1 MKKIVMLVV
10 LAFSML
16 SPKVNAQEVPV
27 IDRALFFGNPEIA
40 GGDLSPD
47 GKYISFMKEY
57 EGIMNVWVKTI
68 DQPFAEA
75 KIVTKSKKPLAGY
88 FWTKD
93 SKYIVFAK
101 DNDGDENVNIFAVD
115 PIAVLKGSEPES
127 KNLTPLKDV
136 RAQIYMVSK
145 LNPDKMMIG
154 LNDRD
159 KAWHDL
165 YELEISTGNLN
176 KIYENKERVVG
187 YAFDW
192 DEKLRLLYKTDE
204 AGNTTI
210 NRLDDNGSS
219 TSIYE
224 TNKSESAYIAGWNE
238 DNTKV
243 YLVTNKGSLNL
254 TTLFLMDV
262 KTLRKERLASD
273 PKNQVD
279 IGGVYLN
286 EITRK
291 LTSIDY
297 YYDKKEIH
305 WSDKEWEK
313 IYEELKKE
321 FSGRE
326 VDFQSITADRK
337 KFLIAVWGDKY
348 AADVYYYDSETKK
361 LSHQY
366 TPRPQL
372 KEVEKHL
379 AAMQPIS
386 YKSSDG
392 LVIPGYLTL
401 PVGKPSKGL
410 PTIVLVHGGPKGPRD
425 SWGYDGLV
433 QFLANR
439 GYAVLQPNFRASGGY
454 GKKFLNAGDL
464 QWGKLMQDDITWGVK
479 HLIAQ
484 GIADKDKVVIMGG
497 SYGGYATLAGL
508 AFTPDVY
515 AGGVDIVGPSNLNT
529 LLESVPA
536 YWEAAK
542 AHLYAMVGDPNTKE
556 GRDLIN
562 EASPLFSAD
571 KINKP
576 LLIIQGANDPR
587 VKQAEAD
594 QIVIALR
601 EKGKKVS
608 YLLADDEGHGFRKPV
623 NRMAMFAE
631 IEAFLADVLGGV
643 YQKEK
648 PEDVAKRLEELRVDI
663 STVTYQPK
671 QIEVVGALPKI
682 NNQFKAETIQY
693 TSTLEVQGQ
702 SIPFDTQRTITQQ
715 GTNWVVTE
723 VSKSAMGESTE
734 IIEFTADFK
743 PLKRTVSQ
751 MGQTFEGTYTDKS
764 LAMTVQG
771 TEINIAFEGAYISD
785 GAGMDLVIAGL
796 PLASGYSISFE
807 VPDMISAKAK
817 KVTLTV
823 EGQEEVNGVKCT
835 KVVLT
840 AEGDD
845 TKTFWINTAS
855 KLAEKMEFVIPEFGN
870 AKMTIVKK

>member
-1 MKKIVMLVV
+1 MKNIVMLVV
-10 LAFSML
+10 FAFSML

-75 KIVTKSKKPLAGY
+75 KVLTKSNKPLAGY

-115 PIAVLKGSEPES
+115 PIAVLNGNEPES
-127 KNLTPLKDV
+127 KNLTPMKDV

-145 LNPDKMMIG
+145 LNPDKLMIG

-176 KIYENKERVVG
+176 KIYENIDRVVS
-187 YAFDW
+187 YNFDW
-192 DEKLRLLYKTDE
+192 DEKLRLLYKTDKV
-204 AGNTTI
+204 GTTTI
-210 NRLDDNGSS
+210 FRLNEDGSS
-219 TSIYE
+219 TPIYD
-224 TNKSESAYIAGWNE
+224 TDKSETAYIAGWNE
-238 DNTKV
+238 DNSKV

-286 EITRK
+286 ELTRK

-313 IYEELKKE
+313 IHEKLKKE
-321 FSGRE
+321 FPGKE

-348 AADVYYYDSETKK
+348 ASESYYYDSESKK
-361 LSHQY
+361 LTYQY
-366 TPRPQL
+366 TPRPKL
-372 KEVEKHL
+372 KAVEEHL
-379 AAMQPIS
+379 AEMQSVS
-386 YKSSDG
+386 YRSSDG
-392 LVIPGYLTL
+392 LLIPGYLTL
-401 PVGKPSKGL
+401 PKGKTKNL

-479 HLIAQ
+479 HLIAK

-542 AHLYAMVGDPNTKE
+542 AHLYAMVGDPSTKE

-631 IEAFLADVLGGV
+631 IEAFLAEVLGGV

-663 STVTYQPK
+663 STVTYEPK
-671 QIEVVGALPKI
+671 GKVLLKALPKI
-682 NNQFKAETIQY
+682 ENQFKTQTLQY
-693 TSTLEVQGQ
+693 SATLEVQGQ
-702 SIPFDTQRTITQQ
+702 SIPFETARTISKN
-715 GTNWVVTE
+715 GDNWIVTE
-723 VSKSAMGESTE
+723 ASKSAMGENTE
-734 IIEFTADFK
+734 SIEYTAEFK

-751 MGQTFEGTYTDKS
+751 MGQTFEGTFTDKG
-764 LAMTVQG
+764 LTMNVQG
-771 TEINIAFEGAYISD
+771 TEVKIPFESAYVSD

-796 PLASGYSISFE
+796 PLASDYTVSFE
-807 VPDMISAKAK
+807 VPDVMSAKAK
-817 KVTLTV
+817 QVTLTV
-823 EGQEEVNGVKCT
+823 EGTEEVNGVTCT

-840 AEGDD
+840 AEAND
-845 TKTFWINTAS
+845 TMTFWINPAA
-855 KLAEKMEFVIPEFGN
+855 KLAEKMEYVIPALGN